1 MNCIPEQKIEGVYF
15 TSRKLADMSSVT
27 EIEKDR
33 IYTAATENPY
43 ISYMNREMNSRRIVS
58 LGRIHAFQKPDFRV
72 HLVMPTFFVKEFL
85 SVFSSS
91 AKDMKEWKPALK
103 RLTRVQE
110 WIEGKIKE

>member
-15 TSRKLADMSSVT
+15 TSRKPADMSSVT

-72 HLVMPTFFVKEFL
+72 HRVLVCFL
-85 SVFSSS
+85 VREHTGHSF
-91 AKDMKEWKPALK
+91 
-103 RLTRVQE
+103 RFLTWHCLNDIRNNPHFQ
-110 WIEGKIKE
+110 GFDDRFL